1 MEFMVVGLIAI
12 VLSVFQPPAKLS
24 RVLLLPDQEG
34 RVGAVELRTSNQ
46 VVVLDTAYGSAV
58 VDASGAIQVSQQ
70 SRAKLPEAALAALAA
85 AVPRP
90 TSFVVFFESGSA
102 SQLQGASGAVL
113 DQLRRYLL
121 AHPAPEIWVIGHTDR
136 VGSVPDNDRLSRQRA
151 ETVRDFLV
159 QSGID
164 GAYMAVAGR
173 GEREPA
179 VATADEVAEELNRRV
194 EINVR

>member
-12 VLSVFQPPAKLS
+12 VLSLFQPPVQRS
-24 RVLLLPDQEG
+24 RVVLLPDQDG
-34 RVGAVELRTSNQ
+34 RVGAVELRTSNT
-46 VVVLDTAYGSAV
+46 VVVLDTAYASAV
-58 VDASGAIQVSQQ
+58 VDASGAVQVAQQ
-70 SRAKLPEAALAALAA
+70 PRAKLPEAALAALAA
-85 AVPRP
+85 APPRP
-90 TSFVVFFESGSA
+90 TSFVVFFESGS
-102 SQLQGASGAVL
+102 STQLQAASGTVL
-113 DQLRRYLL
+113 EQLKSYLL

-159 QSGID
+159 RSGID
-164 GAYMAVAGR
+164 GSYMAVAGR

-179 VATADEVAEELNRRV
+179 VPTADEVAEERNRRV